1 MPTHFQESPTSHSA
15 TQPERSHPTE
25 RRELSAMAMSQLATL
40 LGAYEKHFQG
50 YHAILVAKKTA
61 LLIQDLEQLKTV
73 DVALLE
79 HTKGLQRLDIK
90 RQQWQQAQGIDPSAS
105 LNACLSQIAISPQ
118 DPLGNAIAEQSKAVA
133 QHVRTLAQLSLQ
145 VEAILQQS
153 LHWIAYSVQTIA
165 DLMAPPSPTYSDL
178 AQRKKG
184 KLSPHLAP
192 RQLVDPSP
200 PPIHQAAVNTSAYT
214 SDVKRPSINTS
225 NLDLDPDEAHNSE
238 GLTHNTTDRRV

>member
-1 MPTHFQESPTSHSA
+1 MPTHFQESPISHSA
-15 TQPERSHPTE
+15 TQPEWLQPAAL
-25 RRELSAMAMSQLATL
+25 RELSAMAMSQLATL

-61 LLIQDLEQLKTV
+61 LLIQDLEQLKAV
-73 DVALLE
+73 DIALLE
-79 HTKGLQRLDIK
+79 HTKRLQRLDIK

-118 DPLGNAIAEQSKAVA
+118 DPLGNAVAEQSKAVA

-184 KLSPHLAP
+184 KISQHLAP
-192 RQLVDPSP
+192 RQPVDPS
-200 PPIHQAAVNTSAYT
+200 HNLLNQAAVSSNAYT
-214 SDVKRPSINTS
+214 SEVKRPSLNTS
-225 NLDLDPDEAHNSE
+225 NLDLGPNEALNPE
-238 GLTHNTTDRRV
+238 GLTHHTTDRRV